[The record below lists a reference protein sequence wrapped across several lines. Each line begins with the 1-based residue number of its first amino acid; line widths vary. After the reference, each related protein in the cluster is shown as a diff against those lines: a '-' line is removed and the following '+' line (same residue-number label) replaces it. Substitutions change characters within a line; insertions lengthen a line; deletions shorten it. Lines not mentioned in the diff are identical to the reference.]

1 MKKLMLRLFL
11 MVLGLLFALT
21 MAEVGVRYAY
31 PDGGIPA
38 AHLESTSLEQF
49 TSVHED
55 AEAGY
60 LPVVGRGEYDK
71 HGFMKNHYDVRQ
83 RKGKR
88 IVFAGDSVT
97 HRERLVNALRKLY
110 GEEKI
115 EYWNAGV
122 ESFNT
127 RQEFVLYRRY
137 NAAVKPDEVI
147 LEFHNNDFRA
157 TPLAVREHGKFKVY
171 EPGMSIN
178 PWFFEHSY
186 LYRWAWPRTDDRNK
200 RAKLVKDS
208 LADFKALLAEQK
220 VGFRIIL
227 LPMFKPVAE
236 WNKSEKWSREL
247 SLEYFKELNLT
258 YFDMLP
264 VVESA
269 LREGLEVTEKPGDS
283 FHPNDLISERMAAEL
298 KRQGLIEL

>member
-1 MKKLMLRLFL
+1 MA
-11 MVLGLLFALT
+11 LGLVFALT

-38 AHLESTSLEQF
+38 AHLEATSLEQY

-60 LPVVGRGEYDK
+60 LPILGRGEYDT
-71 HGFMKNHYDVRQ
+71 HGFLPNDYRVHQ

-88 IVFAGDSVT
+88 LVFAGDSVT
-97 HRERLVNALRKLY
+97 HRKRLVNALRKLY
-110 GEEKI
+110 GEDKY

-127 RQEFVLYRRY
+127 RQELVLYRRY
-137 NAAVKPDEVI
+137 NAVVKPDEVV

-157 TPLAVREHGKFKVY
+157 TPLCVREDGKFKVY
-171 EPGMSIN
+171 EPEMGIN
-178 PWFFEHSY
+178 PWLFEHSY

-200 RAKLVKDS
+200 RARLVHDS
-208 LADFKALLAEQK
+208 LADFKALLAEEH
-220 VGFRIIL
+220 VTFRIIL
-227 LPMFKPVAE
+227 LPMFKPLAHYD
-236 WNKSEKWSREL
+236 KSELWSREL
-247 SLEYFKELNLT
+247 SLQYFKELDLT

-264 VVESA
+264 IVEAA
-269 LREGLEVTEKPGDS
+269 LKEDLDVTEKPGDT
-283 FHPNDLISERMAAEL
+283 FHPNDLICERMASEL
-298 KRQGLIEL
+298 KRQGLLSD